1 MNNIFYLGLVGTCS
15 NDENSTKMWQDNL
28 VLGNPRGLNF
38 RQYPVFI
45 CQRKGNEPQKELYL
59 KTP

>member
-1 MNNIFYLGLVGTCS
+1 
-15 NDENSTKMWQDNL
+15 MWQDNQ
-28 VLGNPRGLNF
+28 VLGNPRGLNY

-45 CQRKGNEPQKELYL
+45 CQRKGNEPQKERYL